1 MKKIIEI
8 LIPTLVLLVAA
19 LGFYKWN
26 DIAQLQTIATVRTQ
40 VPKEKNE
47 TARPDSITTPAS
59 NVKVISDKKV
69 STVVKQT
76 SKNVFV
82 DCLPGVWPG
91 FRGNNRDNI
100 AIINA
105 PVVYQWGT
113 SGPPEL
119 WGVDLGE
126 GYAGA
131 AVNNSRV
138 YVLDYDLEKQVDVLR
153 CFTLADGNE
162 VWRLPYPAAVG
173 KQHGVSRTIPA
184 VNDKY
189 VVTMGVLCK
198 VTCTDAITGKM
209 IWQHDLVKEYGT
221 KVPEWYAAQCP
232 IIDGNA
238 AIIAP
243 GSKALMVAFDL
254 KTGNELWHVDN
265 PDNWQMTHSSIMPA
279 IINKEKL
286 YIYCASGGVAGVSAK
301 GILKFKTPDWIVHT
315 SNIPTPVPVG
325 DNMIFLSGGYGAGCA
340 MLRLTPSGDGYKTS
354 FDFKLKEKE
363 FGAYQQ
369 TPIFFNGNIYG
380 VIPDNQ
386 LVCMDLAGKV
396 LWKSGRARFNWNSY
410 VCVNGIIFLL
420 TDKGELVA
428 VAAKSDSYQE
438 LSRTNVM
445 PEGKEFWAPIAVAGQ
460 RMLIRD
466 LTRMK
471 CLYIGDK
478 KP

>member
-8 LIPTLVLLVAA
+8 FIPALIILVAT
-19 LGFYKWN
+19 LGLFNWYK
-26 DIAQLQTIATVRTQ
+26 IAQVKPNTSVRAE
-40 VPKEKNE
+40 VPKEKKE
-47 TARPDSITTPAS
+47 TTRPDDTTS
-59 NVKVISDKKV
+59 VTINNKVAPDKKNP
-69 STVVKQT
+69 TIIKPVVKNQ
-76 SKNVFV
+76 FV
-82 DCLPGVWPG
+82 DCLPGIWSG

-100 AIINA
+100 AIVNA
-105 PVVYQWGT
+105 PVLYQWG
-113 SGPPEL
+113 SSAPPEL

-138 YVLDYDLEKQVDVLR
+138 YVLDYDLEKQQDVLR

-198 VTCTDAITGKM
+198 VTCANAITGKM
-209 IWQHDLVKEYGT
+209 LWQHDLVKEYGT
-221 KVPEWYAAQCP
+221 KVPEWYAGQCP
-232 IIDGNA
+232 IIDGNT
-238 AIIAP
+238 AIISP

-254 KTGNELWHVDN
+254 KTGAELWRVDN
-265 PDNWQMTHSSIMPA
+265 PENWQMTHSSIMPT
-279 IINKEKL
+279 IINNEKL
-286 YIYCASGGVAGVSAK
+286 FIYCASGGVVGVSSK
-301 GILKFKTPDWIVHT
+301 GILKFQTPDWIVHT
-315 SNIPTPVPVG
+315 SNIPTPIPVG
-325 DNMIFLSGGYGAGCA
+325 DNRIFLSGGYGAGCA

-386 LVCMDLAGKV
+386 LACMDLTGKV

-428 VAAKSDSYQE
+428 AAAKPDRYQE

-466 LTRMK
+466 VSRMV

-478 KP
+478 KQ